1 MTLAKWDESVRL
13 AKIKLGLDPKEFTKI
28 QGKLL
33 KEAQIIYHL
42 LLLKKNNSNK

>member
-1 MTLAKWDESVRL
+1 MSLTKWDESVRL
-13 AKIKLGLDPKEFTKI
+13 AKIKLGLDPKEFTRV

-42 LLLKKNNSNK
+42 LLLNKNR

>member
-1 MTLAKWDESVRL
+1 MSLTRWGESVRL
-13 AKIKLGLDPKEFTKI
+13 AKIKLGLDPKQFTKV

-42 LLLKKNNSNK
+42 LLLNKNLNNK

>member
-1 MTLAKWDESVRL
+1 MSLAKWDESVRL
-13 AKIKLGLDPKEFTKI
+13 AKIKLGLDPKEFTRI

-42 LLLKKNNSNK
+42 LLLNKNR

>member
-13 AKIKLGLDPKEFTKI
+13 AKIHLGMNPDTFVKI

-33 KEAQIIYHL
+33 KEAQKIYHL
-42 LLLKKNNSNK
+42 LLLAD

>member
-1 MTLAKWDESVRL
+1 MTLAKWDESVKL
-13 AKIKLGLDPKEFTKI
+13 AKIKLGLDPKRFIKI

-42 LLLKKNNSNK
+42 LLLNKNH

>member
-1 MTLAKWDESVRL
+1 MTLAKWDESVKL
-13 AKIKLGLDPKEFTKI
+13 AKIKLGLDPKSFTKI

-42 LLLKKNNSNK
+42 LLLNKNSGNK

>member
-1 MTLAKWDESVRL
+1 MTLAKWDESVKL
-13 AKIKLGLDPKEFTKI
+13 AKIKLGLDPKKFAKI

-42 LLLKKNNSNK
+42 LLLNKNH

>member
-13 AKIKLGLDPKEFTKI
+13 AKIKLGLNPMKFTKI

-33 KEAQIIYHL
+33 KEAQVIYHIL
-42 LLLKKNNSNK
+42 LLNKAANNN

>member
-1 MTLAKWDESVRL
+1 MTLAKWDESDKL
-13 AKIKLGLDPKEFTKI
+13 AKIKLGLDPKRFIKI

-42 LLLKKNNSNK
+42 LLLNKNSNSK

>member
-1 MTLAKWDESVRL
+1 MTLAKWDESVKL
-13 AKIKLGLDPKEFTKI
+13 AKIKLGLDPKRFIKI

-42 LLLKKNNSNK
+42 LLLNKNSNSK